1 MLVFWWGS
9 EDPREEWDG
18 MTSCLP
24 GLTVEQVM
32 TRFLSQRPRR
42 EREVVEREMWVGWR
56 EPQRWQEV
64 VVHADFECGMLLRNN
79 FFLRSSTRVW
89 AQCLMFA
96 RQVLLLL
103 EPLYQHFLE
112 ITFFFFL
119 RYWGLNSGPTTF
131 SHSTSPFLW
140 WVFLRQGHANYF
152 QGQIVCWLQT
162 VILLIS
168 DSWVARITGVNHQH
182 WP

>member
-89 AQCLMFA
+89 TQCLMFA

-112 ITFFFFL
+112 ITFFFFWDTEVWTQGL
-119 RYWGLNSGPTTF
+119 RPSATPPALFCDGFFWDKVT
-131 SHSTSPFLW
+131 
-140 WVFLRQGHANYF
+140 
-152 QGQIVCWLQT
+152 QT
-162 VILLIS
+162 IF
-168 DSWVARITGVNHQH
+168 RGK
-182 WP
+182 